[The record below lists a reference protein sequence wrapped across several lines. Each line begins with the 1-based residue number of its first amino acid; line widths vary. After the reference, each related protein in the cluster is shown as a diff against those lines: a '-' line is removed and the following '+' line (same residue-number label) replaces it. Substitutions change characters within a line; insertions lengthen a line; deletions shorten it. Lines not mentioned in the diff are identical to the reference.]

1 MMRALLVTTLVSF
14 ALSTHCTSTATA
26 ADGVIVEKGNQ
37 TKADHPKGKTCPK
50 TGKPL

>member
-1 MMRALLVTTLVSF
+1 MRALLVTTLVAF
-14 ALSTHCTSTATA
+14 ALSTHYAAAATPA
-26 ADGVIVEKGNQ
+26 GEAIVEKGKQ

>member
-1 MMRALLVTTLVSF
+1 MRALLVATLVTV
-14 ALSTHCTSTATA
+14 ALSTHYASAATLA
-26 ADGVIVEKGNQ
+26 GEAIVEKGNQ